1 MSNLIF
7 QQQGSSP
14 SDAGSGYS
22 QIYAKSDGKVYRQA
36 GTDSEVEI
44 SSLVMSDITSASS
57 LSGSKVCAKAWV
69 IFTGTGTVAIRAG
82 YNVASVTDVG
92 TGSYTVNFTTDMG
105 DNDFACMATADN
117 IDCSAMTHSH
127 AVGSIGCYQFL
138 SDTNTYVDAG
148 HYSIVVFGN

>member
-44 SSLVMSDITSASS
+44 SGLEATAPQLSANKAS
-57 LSGSKVCAKAWV
+57 AKAWC
-69 IFTGTGTVAIRAG
+69 FWGQTASDHDADTSF
-82 YNVASVTDVG
+82 NVSSVTDSGAGHSTINFATAMPTVNYVVATSYNLQGGYSSSLQVTTKATGSCQLKAWYG
-92 TGSYTVNFTTDMG
+92 TGGAAIDATDC
-105 DNDFACMATADN
+105 N
-117 IDCSAMTHSH
+117 
-127 AVGSIGCYQFL
+127 AVF
-138 SDTNTYVDAG
+138 
-148 HYSIVVFGN
+148 YSN